1 MISDS
6 ERAYLADLVMLQI
19 ENDSSNSS
27 YIIYPD
33 ELQGTY
39 GISREEANAVLDEVL
54 RYEEILDG
62 YIGDDGEL
70 DCVIGYGYCHY
81 SYEPFNGDE
90 EQYMAERDKT
100 ESDIRKRLSFR
111 TKTDSE
117 GRCFLESRYCGKVV
131 EREEVKPRRGEQV
144 IAKAMLSSRRIVVN
158 EINGEYASIRKE
170 YEKKM
175 QKSDLSPKK
184 MKEGREH

>member
-6 ERAYLADLVMLQI
+6 EKAYLADLVMLQI

-117 GRCFLESRYCGKVV
+117 GRCFLESEYCGKVV
-131 EREEVKPRRGEQV
+131 EREEVEPRRGEQV

-158 EINGEYASIRKE
+158 EMNGEYASIRKE

-175 QKSDLSPKK
+175 QKSDLFPKK
-184 MKEGREH
+184 RKKEREH